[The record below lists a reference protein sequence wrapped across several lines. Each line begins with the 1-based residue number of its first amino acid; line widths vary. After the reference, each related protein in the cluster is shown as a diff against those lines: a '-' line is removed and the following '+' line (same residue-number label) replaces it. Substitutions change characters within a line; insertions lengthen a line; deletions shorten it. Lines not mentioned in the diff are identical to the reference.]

1 LPTHQPARQNLT
13 VTDYK
18 HTLNLPN
25 TAFPMRANLASRE
38 PERLRHWQE
47 TDVHGQLRR
56 ARAGRGRYILH
67 DGPPYA
73 NGDLHIGH
81 AVNKVIKD
89 IIVKSRSLEGD
100 DAVYVPGWDC
110 HGLPIELKVEQ
121 ELGKSGALISP
132 RAFRAACRAYASRQI
147 DGQRRDFQRMGVMGD
162 WDAPY
167 LTMNPQTEANILRA
181 LGRIYARGHV
191 TRGFKP
197 VHWCCDCGSALA
209 EAEVEYQDHRSPAID
224 VRFPVVDAAALAE
237 RFALDPA
244 SLGGLA
250 ASVPIWT
257 TTPWTLPANQAVA
270 LHPAIVYALVA
281 VTGDEQGPE
290 LLILAE
296 ELIEPALARYGLVQ
310 RALLASVPGAA
321 LEGLVLRHPYLE
333 REVPVILG
341 AHVTT
346 EAGTGAVHTAPGHGQ
361 DDYLVGLDY
370 GLAVDNPVDGRGCFL
385 PGTPLVAGQFTAQAN
400 QTLIAALAERGQLL
414 AHVDH
419 RHSYPHC
426 WRHKTP
432 ILFRATPQWFIS
444 MDAAGLRTQA
454 LAAIAEVRFVPEWG
468 RARIDGMVRNRPDW
482 CISRQRLWGV
492 PIAFLVHKR
501 SGEPHPRTLE
511 VLEQV
516 ALRMEREGI
525 DAWDAISVE
534 ELIGDEAADYEK
546 VTDILDVWFDS
557 GSTHAAVLECDPR
570 LQKPADLYLEGS
582 DQHRGWFQSSLLTGV
597 AMDGVAPY
605 KGVLTHGFTVDE
617 HGRKMS
623 KSIGNIIAPQDVM
636 NRLGADVMR
645 LWVAASDY
653 SGEIAVSD
661 DILQR
666 TADSYRR
673 IRNTAR
679 FLLANLNGFDP
690 ATDALPLEALLPFDR
705 WALDRALATQSEIR
719 EAYLAY
725 EFHHVQHRIHHF
737 CAFDMGALYLDVIK
751 DRQYTTR
758 ADSRARRSCQTA
770 MYHIVE
776 ALARWIAPI
785 LSYTAD
791 ELWEHIPGARDPS
804 VLLAEWY
811 PGLVALDG
819 ADGRDHAFW
828 ERVVAV
834 RDGVSKALEKARV
847 AGVIKGSLQAE
858 VVLHASPALCRTL
871 ALLDDELHF
880 VLITS
885 AAHCRV
891 AEAASVPPG
900 EATTL
905 PDGEVL
911 WVEVSA
917 STHAKCPRCWHHR
930 ADVGADP
937 AHPTLCGR
945 CVDNVAGDGES
956 RQVV

>member
-1 LPTHQPARQNLT
+1 M
-13 VTDYK
+13 TDYK
-18 HTLNLPN
+18 QTLNLPK

-38 PERLRHWQE
+38 PERLEQWQVC
-47 TDVHGQLRR
+47 DVHGALRR
-56 ARAGRGRYILH
+56 ARAGRERFILH

-89 IIVKSRSLEGD
+89 IIVKSRSLEGM

-121 ELGKSGALISP
+121 ELGKSGDAVSA
-132 RAFRAACRAYASRQI
+132 REFRAACRDYARRQI

-162 WDAPY
+162 WNAPY
-167 LTMNPQTEANILRA
+167 LTMNPETEANILRA

-209 EAEVEYQDHRSPAID
+209 EAEVDYMEHRSPAID
-224 VRFPVVDAAALAE
+224 VRFAVIDSEALA
-237 RFALDPA
+237 ACVDLDPA
-244 SLGGLA
+244 TLGDLPV
-250 ASVPIWT
+250 SVPIWT

-270 LHPAIVYALVA
+270 LNPTVDYALVA
-281 VTGDEQGPE
+281 TGGGAPE
-290 LLILAE
+290 LLIVAE
-296 ELIEPALARYGLVQ
+296 ELIETALERYGLVR
-310 RALLASVPGAA
+310 RAVLATVPGAA
-321 LEGLVLRHPYLE
+321 LENLALQHPFLD
-333 REVPVILG
+333 RTVPVILG
-341 AHVTT
+341 DHVTT

-370 GLAVDNPVDGRGCFL
+370 GLAVENPVDGAGRFL
-385 PGTPLVAGQFTAQAN
+385 PGTPLVAGQLTSDAN
-400 QTLIAALAERGQLL
+400 RTLIAALAERGQLL
-414 AHVDH
+414 AHVEH
-419 RHSYPHC
+419 VHSYPHC

-444 MDAAGLRTQA
+444 MDAAGLREQA
-454 LAAIAEVRFVPEWG
+454 LAAISEVRFVPEWG

-492 PIAFLVHKR
+492 PIALLVDKR

-511 VLEQV
+511 LIEQV
-516 ALRMEREGI
+516 AQRMERDGI
-525 DAWDAISVE
+525 DAWDAISID
-534 ELIGDEAADYEK
+534 ELIGDEAEQYEK

-557 GSTHAAVLECDPR
+557 GTTHAAVLERDPR

-597 AMDGVAPY
+597 AMDGIAPY

-623 KSIGNIIAPQDVM
+623 KSVGNIIAPQDVM

-653 SGEIAVSD
+653 SGEISVSD

-690 ATDALPLEALLPFDR
+690 TVDALPVDALLPFDR
-705 WALDRALATQSEIR
+705 WALDRALAVQGEIR
-719 EAYLAY
+719 AAYLDY
-725 EFHHVQHRIHHF
+725 EFHRVQHRVHHF

-758 ADSRARRSCQTA
+758 PDSQARRSCQTA
-770 MYHIVE
+770 MYHILE
-776 ALARWIAPI
+776 ALARWITPI
-785 LSYTAD
+785 LSFTAD
-791 ELWEHIPGARDPS
+791 EIWEHLPGERDSS

-811 PGLVALDG
+811 DGLVPLDG
-819 ADGRDHAFW
+819 ADGRHGAFW
-828 ERVVAV
+828 EQVIAV
-834 RDGVSKALEKARV
+834 RHGVSRALETARV
-847 AGVIKGSLQAE
+847 AGLIKGSLQAE
-858 VVLHASPALCRTL
+858 VVVHASPALCRTL

-880 VLITS
+880 LLITS
-885 AAHCRV
+885 AARV
-891 AEAASVPPG
+891 CAVDPDHPPAG
-900 EATTL
+900 EAVVL
-905 PDGEVL
+905 PDGEQV
-911 WVEVSA
+911 WVTVNA
-917 STHAKCPRCWHHR
+917 STHDRCPRCWHHR
-930 ADVGADP
+930 DDIGVDAT
-937 AHPTLCGR
+937 HPTLCGR
-945 CVDNVAGDGES
+945 CVENVAGPGES
-956 RQVV
+956 RRVV